1 MFNLKNAILV
11 LKIVLFPKLVK
22 QIIISNVVQVSAH
35 KSREKKIRLKK
46 QLEEI
51 RKSKTALLNKII
63 ADGEKY
69 QNRSLNL
76 KKALEILSKSTQL
89 STNYI
94 KKLKK
99 SLE

>member
-1 MFNLKNAILV
+1 MQTK
-11 LKIVLFPKLVK
+11 P
-22 QIIISNVVQVSAH
+22 
-35 KSREKKIRLKK
+35 LKK